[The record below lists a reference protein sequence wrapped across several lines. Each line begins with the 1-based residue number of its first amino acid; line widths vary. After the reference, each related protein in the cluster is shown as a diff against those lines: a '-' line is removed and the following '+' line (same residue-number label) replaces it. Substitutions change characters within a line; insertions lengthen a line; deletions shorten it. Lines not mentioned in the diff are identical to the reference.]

1 MHGIFIRMALLSA
14 LLHVY
19 IGTRL
24 AFDLPYEPVSHVIL
38 VVWLVFSALVI
49 PLGVASRMVEPARLS
64 DLLGWLGLVPMG
76 LFSSLFVLTV
86 VRDVAMALIWTGHA
100 VGLLALTAAAIAS
113 GSASAVVAL
122 SVLAT
127 LIGFIGARRT
137 ARVVQVSVPMADL
150 PEALSGFR
158 IVQISDIHVGPTI
171 KRAYLAAIVER
182 VNQLKPDVIAVT
194 GDLVDGSVAKL
205 REDTAP
211 LSDLSARY
219 GSYFVTGNH
228 EYYSGAAAWIA
239 EVTRLGLRVLQN
251 EHVVLSHN
259 GAALIL
265 AGVNDYS
272 SPKPAGASS
281 TAELALSGAP
291 AGPRLL
297 LAHQPRSAD
306 AASKAGFDLQLS
318 GHTHGG
324 QFLPWNL
331 LVPLQQPFVSGLHRM
346 GKLLVYVSRGTGYWG
361 PPNRFGAPSEITLL
375 TLERAG
381 A

>member
-1 MHGIFIRMALLSA
+1 MALLSA

-19 IGTRL
+19 IGARIT
-24 AFDLPYEPVSHVIL
+24 ADLPYGPTSHVIF
-38 VVWLVFSALVI
+38 VIWLVFSALVI
-49 PLGVASRMVEPARLS
+49 PLGVASRMIEPPRLS

-86 VRDVAMALIWTGHA
+86 IRDVVLLAAMALAGFGVTGISA
-100 VGLLALTAAAIAS
+100 FAIGP
-113 GSASAVVAL
+113 GSSVAVVVI
-122 SVLAT
+122 SVFAT
-127 LIGFIGARRT
+127 LVGFINARRT
-137 ARVVQVSVPMADL
+137 ASVVQVRVPMADL
-150 PEALSGFR
+150 PEALRGFR

-171 KRAYLAAIVER
+171 KRDYLAAIVER

-194 GDLVDGSVAKL
+194 GDLVDGSVARL
-205 REDTAP
+205 SEHTAP
-211 LSDLSARY
+211 LSQLSARY

-228 EYYSGAAAWIA
+228 EYYSGAAAWVA

-272 SPKPAGASS
+272 APPPAPNAN
-281 TAELALSGAP
+281 TAAMALEGAP
-291 AGPRLL
+291 SGPRVL
-297 LAHQPRSAD
+297 LAHQPRSAMQ
-306 AASKAGFDLQLS
+306 ASEAGFDLQLS

-331 LVPLQQPFVSGLHRM
+331 LVPLQQPFVSGLHRL
-346 GKLLVYVSRGTGYWG
+346 GRLSVYVSRGTGYWG

-375 TLERAG
+375 TLEAEPT
-381 A
+381 